1 MRFSTSQKNAY
12 IVCYKWQLKN
22 RAADILLK
30 TKFNDHM
37 ELILYFF
44 FPCRLPG
51 HVLFSEEPLIAR
63 WDYKKK
69 YWRQDGFTD
78 MSYDEGRFWSL

>member
-1 MRFSTSQKNAY
+1 MRFSTFQKNAY

-44 FPCRLPG
+44 FPMQ
-51 HVLFSEEPLIAR
+51 IAR
-63 WDYKKK
+63 S
-69 YWRQDGFTD
+69 RAVF
-78 MSYDEGRFWSL
+78 

>member
-1 MRFSTSQKNAY
+1 M
-12 IVCYKWQLKN
+12 
-22 RAADILLK
+22 LLK
-30 TKFNDHM
+30 TNAIHTDWV
-37 ELILYFF
+37 L
-44 FPCRLPG
+44 FPFRLPG

-78 MSYDEGRFWSL
+78 MSYDEGRLWSLTALHDIFEPLSHVIKER